1 MTLKYLKIG
10 KYELFAA
17 AIIAFATAVRIVLIA
32 LNWPPTN
39 SDEGVMGII
48 AMHIAYHGERPLM
61 FYGQD
66 YMGTIEA
73 YIAALFFHLFG
84 GPSLFALR
92 LGVVLMVACFFIIM
106 YLLTSLLFSKKLAL
120 VTLALLSFGSI
131 AYLTRQILATGGSAE
146 TLLFGSLSLLL
157 AAWLALTYR
166 RGTPWRTKLFRCE
179 IYFFLGLVVG
189 LATWSDL
196 VVAPLLAV
204 AGLLLLLFC
213 WRDLLFGNLPVI
225 LLGILIGFLPSL
237 LYSLQHHLNPLVT
250 LLSLFHGLDVH
261 PPTTLPGIL
270 QDVYKTIVV
279 SIPTATGNPF
289 CPVQE
294 LTFLSDNTPR
304 TPMCETTRGVWGVG
318 YLVLLGLA
326 LVIAFMGLWRLRA
339 RLLSETE
346 LSAIE
351 RHGLLVRSV
360 ARLLMLLGGLATI
373 FAFAVSAAPVW
384 WPAFHARYLITLLIV
399 LPAVIEP
406 LWNAVST
413 MRARNGIVNRNGMV
427 GSNGRMGEDGLVN
440 RAPTSSTSPSTPTS
454 WGWAGVRGGAAGG
467 ALVIGAIVLVIGTF
481 MAFGEVGAAQRATQ
495 NYVNLD
501 SKLVSLG
508 IKHVKSDYW
517 SCYNI
522 TFLSDERVIC
532 QVVSDGLIPGYNRPP
547 HYKEIVK
554 ADPRASYVIDAP
566 SEMPALLRMMAAG
579 SGKVYR
585 FDGYTVYTPA

>member
-1 MTLKYLKIG
+1 MKYLKIG

-17 AIIAFATAVRIVLIA
+17 AVIAFATGLRIVLIA

-92 LGVVLMVACFFIIM
+92 LGVVLMVACFFIVM

-120 VTLALLSFGSI
+120 VTLALLSVGSI
-131 AYLTRQILATGGSAE
+131 AYLTRQTLATGGSAE

-157 AAWLALTYR
+157 VAWLALTYQ
-166 RGTPWRTKLFRCE
+166 RGAPLRAKLLRCGV
-179 IYFFLGLVVG
+179 YFILGLIVG
-189 LATWSDL
+189 LAVWSDL
-196 VVAPLLAV
+196 VVAPILAV

-213 WRDLLFGNLPVI
+213 WRDLLFGNLPVV
-225 LLGILIGFLPSL
+225 LLGILLGFLPSL
-237 LYSLQHHLNPLVT
+237 MYSMQHHLNPLVT

-304 TPMCETTRGVWGVG
+304 TATCEAIRGVWGVG

-326 LVIAFMGLWRLRA
+326 LVLACIGLWRLRK
-339 RLLSETE
+339 RLRSETE

-351 RHGLLVRSV
+351 RRGLLVRSV
-360 ARLLMLLGGLATI
+360 ARLLMLVGGLAAI

-384 WPAFHARYLITLLIV
+384 WPAFHARYLIILLII

-406 LWNAVST
+406 LWNAVGRS
-413 MRARNGIVNRNGMV
+413 GMV
-427 GSNGRMGEDGLVN
+427 GNGGLVN
-440 RAPTSSTSPSTPTS
+440 RAPTSSLSASSASSLSTSSSTPTS
-454 WGWAGVRGGAAGG
+454 WGWAGVRGVVGGG
-467 ALVIGAIVLVIGTF
+467 ALVIGALVLLIGTF
-481 MAFGEVGAAQRATQ
+481 MTFGEVGAAQRATQ

-501 SKLVSLG
+501 SRLVSLG

-522 TFLSDERVIC
+522 SFFSGERVIC
-532 QVVSDGLIPGYNRPP
+532 QVVSDDLIPGYNRPP

-554 ADPRASYVIDAP
+554 ADPHASYVIDAP
-566 SEMPALLRMMAAG
+566 SEMPALLRMMSAD

-585 FDGYTVYTPA
+585 FDEYVVYTPA

>member
-1 MTLKYLKIG
+1 VTLKYLKIG

-17 AIIAFATAVRIVLIA
+17 AIIAFATGLRIVLIA

-48 AMHIAYHGERPLM
+48 AMHITYHGERPLM

-73 YIAALFFHLFG
+73 YVAALFFHLLG

-92 LGVVLMVACFFIIM
+92 LGVVLMVACFFIVM

-120 VTLALLSFGSI
+120 VTLALLSVGSI
-131 AYLTRQILATGGSAE
+131 AYLTRQTLATGGSAE

-157 AAWLALTYR
+157 VAWLALTYR
-166 RGTPWRTKLFRCE
+166 RGAPLRAKLLRCGV
-179 IYFFLGLVVG
+179 YLMLGLIVG
-189 LATWSDL
+189 LAVWSDL
-196 VVAPLLAV
+196 VVAPILAI
-204 AGLLLLLFC
+204 AGLLLVLFC
-213 WRDLLFGNLPVI
+213 WRDLLFGNLPVV
-225 LLGILIGFLPSL
+225 LLGILLGFLPSL
-237 LYSLQHHLNPLVT
+237 MYSMQHHLNPLVT

-304 TPMCETTRGVWGVG
+304 TATCEAIRGVWGVG

-326 LVIAFMGLWRLRA
+326 LVLACIGLWRLRA
-339 RLLSETE
+339 RLRSETE

-351 RHGLLVRSV
+351 RRGLLVRSV
-360 ARLLMLLGGLATI
+360 ARLLMLLGGLAAI

-384 WPAFHARYLITLLIV
+384 WPAFHARYLITLLII

-406 LWNAVST
+406 LWNAV
-413 MRARNGIVNRNGMV
+413 RDN
-427 GSNGRMGEDGLVN
+427 GLVN
-440 RAPTSSTSPSTPTS
+440 RAPTSSLSTSSS
-454 WGWAGVRGGAAGG
+454 WGWAGVRGIVGGG
-467 ALVIGAIVLVIGTF
+467 ALVIGALVLLIGTF
-481 MAFGEVGAAQRATQ
+481 MAFGEVAAAQSSTQ

-501 SKLVSLG
+501 SRLVSLG

-522 TFLSDERVIC
+522 SFLSGERVIC
-532 QVVSDGLIPGYNRPP
+532 QVVSDDLMPGYNRPP

-554 ADPRASYVIDAP
+554 ADPHASYVIDAP
-566 SEMPALLRMMAAG
+566 SEMPALLRMMGAG
-579 SGKVYR
+579 GGKVYR
-585 FDGYTVYTPA
+585 FDGYVVYTPV

>member
-1 MTLKYLKIG
+1 VIVKYLKIG
-10 KYELFAA
+10 KYELFAT
-17 AIIAFATAVRIVLIA
+17 AIIAFAAGLRILLIA

-48 AMHIAYHGERPLM
+48 ALHIAYHGERPLM
-61 FYGQD
+61 FYGQN

-92 LGVVLMVACFFIIM
+92 LGVVLMVTGFFIVM
-106 YLLTSLLFSKKLAL
+106 YLLTRLLFSKKLAL
-120 VTLALLSFGSI
+120 VTLALLSVGSI
-131 AYLTRQILATGGSAE
+131 AYLTRQTLATGGSAE

-157 AAWLALTYR
+157 TTWLALTYR
-166 RGTPWRTKLFRCE
+166 RSVPWRVKLLRCGV
-179 IYFFLGLVVG
+179 YLLLGLVVG
-189 LATWSDL
+189 LAVWSDL
-196 VVAPLLAV
+196 VVAPILAV

-213 WRDLLFGNLPVI
+213 WRDLLLWNLPVI
-225 LLGILIGFLPSL
+225 LLGILVGFLPSL
-237 LYSLQHHLNPLVT
+237 MYSMQHQLNPIVT

-304 TPMCETTRGVWGVG
+304 TPVCEAIRGVWGVG
-318 YLVLLGLA
+318 YLGLLGLA
-326 LVIAFMGLWRLRA
+326 LVIAIIGLWRLRA
-339 RLLSETE
+339 RLRVETE
-346 LSAIE
+346 LSYIE
-351 RHGLLVRSV
+351 RRGLLVRSV
-360 ARLLMLLGGLATI
+360 ARLLMLLGGLAAI
-373 FAFAVSAAPVW
+373 YAFAVSAAPVW
-384 WPAFHARYLITLLIV
+384 WPAFHARYLITLLII

-406 LWNAVST
+406 LWNAATT
-413 MRARNGIVNRNGMV
+413 MHARDSVGNGGIVGDN
-427 GSNGRMGEDGLVN
+427 GLVN
-440 RAPTSSTSPSTPTS
+440 DTHTSL
-454 WGWAGVRGGAAGG
+454 GWARFKGIVGGG
-467 ALVIGAIVLVIGTF
+467 ALVIGALVLLIGTV
-481 MAFGEVGAAQRATQ
+481 MAFGEVAAAQRSTQ

-501 SKLVSLG
+501 SHLMSLG
-508 IKHVKSDYW
+508 VKHIKSDYW

-522 TFLSDERVIC
+522 SFLSDEHVIC

-547 HYKEIVK
+547 HYKETVK
-554 ADPRASYVIDAP
+554 ADPHAAYVIDAP
-566 SEMPALLRMMAAG
+566 SEMPALMRKISTG

-585 FDGYTVYTPA
+585 FDGYVVYIPA

>member
-1 MTLKYLKIG
+1 MKYLKIG

-17 AIIAFATAVRIVLIA
+17 AIIAFATGLRIVLIA

-39 SDEGVMGII
+39 SDEGVMGIL
-48 AMHIAYHGERPLM
+48 AMHIAYRGERPLM

-92 LGVVLMVACFFIIM
+92 LGVVLMVACFFIVM

-120 VTLALLSFGSI
+120 VTLALLSVGSI
-131 AYLTRQILATGGSAE
+131 AYLTRQTLATGGSAE

-157 AAWLALTYR
+157 VAWLALTYR
-166 RGTPWRTKLFRCE
+166 RGAPLRAKLLRCGVYL
-179 IYFFLGLVVG
+179 ILGLIVG
-189 LATWSDL
+189 LAVWSDL
-196 VVAPLLAV
+196 VVAPILAV

-213 WRDLLFGNLPVI
+213 WRDLLFGNLPAV

-237 LYSLQHHLNPLVT
+237 MYSTQHHLNPLMT

-304 TPMCETTRGVWGVG
+304 TATCEAIRGVWGVG

-326 LVIAFMGLWRLRA
+326 LVLALIGFWRLRT
-339 RLLSETE
+339 RLRSETE

-351 RHGLLVRSV
+351 RRGLLVRSV
-360 ARLLMLLGGLATI
+360 ARLLMLVGGLAAI
-373 FAFAVSAAPVW
+373 IAFAVSAAPVW
-384 WPAFHARYLITLLIV
+384 WPAFHARYLITLLII

-406 LWNAVST
+406 LWNAVGRSGLVG
-413 MRARNGIVNRNGMV
+413 NDGMV
-427 GSNGRMGEDGLVN
+427 GDGGLV
-440 RAPTSSTSPSTPTS
+440 
-454 WGWAGVRGGAAGG
+454 
-467 ALVIGAIVLVIGTF
+467 
-481 MAFGEVGAAQRATQ
+481 
-495 NYVNLD
+495 
-501 SKLVSLG
+501 
-508 IKHVKSDYW
+508 
-517 SCYNI
+517 
-522 TFLSDERVIC
+522 
-532 QVVSDGLIPGYNRPP
+532 
-547 HYKEIVK
+547 
-554 ADPRASYVIDAP
+554 
-566 SEMPALLRMMAAG
+566 
-579 SGKVYR
+579 
-585 FDGYTVYTPA
+585 